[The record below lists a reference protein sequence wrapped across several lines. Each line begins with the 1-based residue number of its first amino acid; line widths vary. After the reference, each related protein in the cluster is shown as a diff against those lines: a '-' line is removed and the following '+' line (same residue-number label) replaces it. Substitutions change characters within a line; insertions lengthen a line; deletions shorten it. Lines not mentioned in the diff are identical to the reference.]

1 MSITLG
7 SVDFVQPDGELSG
20 YLFPEND
27 IDNLLAGWLA
37 KAAEQ
42 VVNVPTASQNDAAQA
57 YVYHRAYQHIS
68 LRMANEFA
76 SKNINSGAGNAT
88 ISTTAEQRDYFRK
101 RADFWLASFNGY
113 NTDTTG
119 PQAAIPAFFGKVS
132 VRRQAYD
139 ALG

>member
-1 MSITLG
+1 MSITLN
-7 SVDFVQPDGELSG
+7 SVDFVQPDGELSS
-20 YLFPEND
+20 YLFPENNMD
-27 IDNLLAGWLA
+27 DLLAGWLA

-113 NTDTTG
+113 NTDATG
-119 PQAAIPAFFGKVS
+119 PQAAIPAFFGKVRARTC
-132 VRRQAYD
+132 VV
-139 ALG
+139 